1 MNDSFVTNPHN
12 QTIINVIITVKRYY
26 LLLLPQFYSDSQS
39 MMVDV
44 AAEKT
49 AG

>member
-1 MNDSFVTNPHN
+1 MNDSFVTSPHN

-26 LLLLPQFYSDSQS
+26 FLLLPQFYSQS
-39 MMVDV
+39 VMVDV